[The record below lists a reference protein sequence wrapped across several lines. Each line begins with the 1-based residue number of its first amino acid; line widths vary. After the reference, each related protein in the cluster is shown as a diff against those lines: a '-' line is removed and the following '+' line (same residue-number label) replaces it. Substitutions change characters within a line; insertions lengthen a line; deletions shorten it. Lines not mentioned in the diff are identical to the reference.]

1 MRCKDPIKIITC
13 KNIICKKMIR
23 TKFKRNQKG
32 FSLVELIIVIAI
44 MVIIAAAIAP
54 ALIRY
59 INKARKGDDVATADA
74 IGRTF
79 EAAITSDDS
88 MYDWVVISANPS
100 NLSPGSGLNRV
111 IAYADAVSSG
121 FDRSHFHLIG
131 INDAPTSD
139 TSAFADHI
147 VEYIGT
153 TVIPMKFH
161 TSPELEQWIICVD
174 ENRNL
179 SVWAGGGLSSNST
192 HIGPTGAV
200 TGSSYRAY
208 KLWPEVD
215 ATYSDATSPKDLK
228 N

>member
-1 MRCKDPIKIITC
+1 MVSHPIF
-13 KNIICKKMIR
+13 KMNR
-23 TKFKRNQKG
+23 TKKINQKG

-44 MVIIAAAIAP
+44 MAVIAAAIAP

-59 INKARKGDDVATADA
+59 INKARKGDDVASADA

-88 MYDWVVISANPS
+88 MYDWVTIAANPT
-100 NLSPGSGLNRV
+100 NLSPGSGANRI
-111 IAYADAVSSG
+111 IAYADATSG
-121 FDRSHFHLIG
+121 FDRTHFHLIG

-139 TSAFADHI
+139 TSGFADKM
-147 VEYIGT
+147 VEYLGT
-153 TVIPMKFH
+153 TVISMKFH

-179 SVWAGGGLSSNST
+179 SVWAGGGLSANST
-192 HIGPTGAV
+192 HISSTNVV